1 MKKILYVH
9 YQKNASEGSI
19 VHVTRFSQAFREICQ
34 ARQIEFNVIEPEL
47 IFRPP
52 GDEGKPSVGTRIR
65 RWLARNYLRDI
76 KVLLQQLK
84 LAWQERQLLQEYKP
98 DIVLTRYDAETL
110 SIHWACRTL
119 NIPVVTEFN
128 GKDRGELAGTYNSY
142 KQFAALNRLFS
153 NGNALAWSAGAMAVS
168 DAIAADLRAANPQKK
183 PVIVNHNGVNLDEF
197 DPEIDAAPLRN
208 SLGIPAAACVI
219 GYVGS
224 FIVWHAPDR
233 LFRAFDKLVNEGL
246 DVHLL
251 LVGRKIPE
259 VEAMIAKLNPASIKR
274 IHMAG
279 FVAHPDIPRHLAAMD
294 IAVLPNTQPYCSPLK
309 LFEYMAMRKACV
321 APSTETIQDILV
333 DGQEGMLFAADDE
346 SAFTDALRKLAI
358 DEGLRRQL
366 GSAARQRVEKEFTWE
381 HNAQRVMSL
390 LEDASAWQNHKH

>member
-1 MKKILYVH
+1 MKKVLYVH

-19 VHVTRFSQAFREICQ
+19 VHVTRFSQAFRKICNE
-34 ARQIEFNVIEPEL
+34 RQIEFSVIEPEL

-52 GDEGKPSVGTRIR
+52 GDEGQPGLATRLR
-65 RWLARNYLRDI
+65 RWLARNYLRDV

-84 LAWQERQLLQEYKP
+84 LAWQERRLLQQHKP

-110 SIHWACRTL
+110 SIHWACRSL
-119 NIPVVTEFN
+119 DIPVVTEFN
-128 GKDRGELAGTYNSY
+128 GRDRGELAGTYNSY

-168 DAIAADLRAANPQKK
+168 DAIAADLRAANPQGK
-183 PVIVNHNGVNLDEF
+183 PVIVNHNGVNLEEF
-197 DPEIDAAPLRN
+197 DPDIPAQALRD
-208 SLGIPAAACVI
+208 SLGIPATACVI

-224 FIVWHAPDR
+224 FIIWHAPDR
-233 LFRAFDKLVNEGL
+233 LFRAFDTLVSEGQ

-259 VEAMIAKLNPASIKR
+259 VEAMIAKLRPESIAR

-321 APSTETIQDILV
+321 APATETIRDIIV
-333 DGQEGMLFAADDE
+333 DGEEGVLFAAE
-346 SAFTDALRKLAI
+346 NEAAFTEALRRLAS
-358 DEGLRRQL
+358 DRPLRQRL
-366 GSAARQRVEKEFTWE
+366 GEAARQRVEKEFTWE
-381 HNAQRVMSL
+381 HNAQRVMTL
-390 LEDASAWQNHKH
+390 LEDALSWQSGQH